1 MTSSKI
7 HKIEAA
13 HKHCNIFYSVKW
25 YYAEISGVDYVVNQ
39 SNNYWSQVVI
49 ERAVQPCAEGWGT
62 TDIFQIGR
70 GQIKKVCLELLLH
83 SVKGYSHNT
92 I

>member
-39 SNNYWSQVVI
+39 SNNY
-49 ERAVQPCAEGWGT
+49 
-62 TDIFQIGR
+62 
-70 GQIKKVCLELLLH
+70 
-83 SVKGYSHNT
+83 
-92 I
+92 